1 MNKSNEPTVTLEECL
16 QEFSTKSQLKT
27 LEEEYAQR
35 KADVES
41 LRSLEQNLLENIIRL
56 SSSLGQLCE
65 LTGKLVQTRMAMDQK
80 QA

>member
-1 MNKSNEPTVTLEECL
+1 MKKANEPTVTLEECL

-41 LRSLEQNLLENIIRL
+41 LRGLEQNLQENIIRL
-56 SSSLGQLCE
+56 SSALGQLCE
-65 LTGKLVQTRMAMDQK
+65 LTGKLVQARMALDPK
-80 QA
+80 

>member
-1 MNKSNEPTVTLEECL
+1 MKKANEPTVTLEECL

-41 LRSLEQNLLENIIRL
+41 LRSLEQNLQENIIRL

-65 LTGKLVQTRMAMDQK
+65 LTGNLVQARMALDPK
-80 QA
+80 

>member
-1 MNKSNEPTVTLEECL
+1 MKKANEPTVTLEECL

-41 LRSLEQNLLENIIRL
+41 LRSLEKNL
-56 SSSLGQLCE
+56 Q
-65 LTGKLVQTRMAMDQK
+65 
-80 QA
+80 

>member
-1 MNKSNEPTVTLEECL
+1 MKKANEPTVTLEECL

-41 LRSLEQNLLENIIRL
+41 LRSLEQNLQENIIQL

-65 LTGKLVQTRMAMDQK
+65 LTGKLVQARMALDQK